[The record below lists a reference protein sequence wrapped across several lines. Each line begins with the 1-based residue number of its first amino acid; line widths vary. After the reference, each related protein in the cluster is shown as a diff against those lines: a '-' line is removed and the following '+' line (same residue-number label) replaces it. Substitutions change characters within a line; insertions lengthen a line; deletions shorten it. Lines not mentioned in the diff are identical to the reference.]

1 MPNTL
6 IQPYLFFGG
15 RCEEALAFYGRALGA
30 TVDFKMLYKDSPE
43 PMKPGM
49 IPPGFEGKVMHAT
62 FRVGDNVMMASDGNE
77 VGGKFDGFFLSLN
90 VATEAEAKKAF
101 TALADGGAVKMPLG
115 KTFWAPMF
123 GMLVDRFGIGWMVSI
138 PGYPAK

>member
-15 RCEEALAFYGRALGA
+15 RCEEALAFYGRAIGA
-30 TVDFKMLYKDSPE
+30 TVDFKMLYSDSPE

-62 FRVGDNVMMASDGNE
+62 FRVGDNVLMASDGNT
-77 VGGKFDGFFLSLN
+77 VGAKFEGFYLSLN
-90 VATEAEAKKAF
+90 VATEAEAKKAYA
-101 TALADGGAVKMPLG
+101 ALSDGGKITMPLG
-115 KTFWAPMF
+115 KTFWAPCF
-123 GMLVDRFGIGWMVSI
+123 GMVQDRFGIGWMVSI
-138 PGYPAK
+138 PGEKPK